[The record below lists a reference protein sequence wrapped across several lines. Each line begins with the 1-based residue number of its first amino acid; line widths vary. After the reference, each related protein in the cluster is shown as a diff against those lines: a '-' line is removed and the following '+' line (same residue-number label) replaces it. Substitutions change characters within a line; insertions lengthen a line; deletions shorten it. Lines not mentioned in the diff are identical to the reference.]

1 MPVHPCGRFLSS
13 ISLQNL
19 HCLFVFYKGC
29 FCCPLSNESKII
41 ENGVHM
47 QKLWGCEFA
56 FGSTPERVR
65 NLRPTGISGPVTR
78 NLRSLISLPFCVCCG
93 APLYRGPEFPR
104 RWTGVSGPPE
114 SPARGPGISGPHF
127 SQPICICVVRLWI
140 GVRSSPGGCPE
151 SPAWPESPAPRT
163 GISGLPD
170 DPAGRSLRSLTP
182 ESPAW
187 TGSNG

>member
-1 MPVHPCGRFLSS
+1 MSS
-13 ISLQNL
+13 SFQQNWIHSIRTSFAKVMAVL
-19 HCLFVFYKGC
+19 VFTVLIYPGEG
-29 FCCPLSNESKII
+29 PES
-41 ENGVHM
+41 
-47 QKLWGCEFA
+47 
-56 FGSTPERVR
+56 PPYR
-65 NLRPTGISGPVTR
+65 NLRPYEPESPAP
-78 NLRSLISLPFCVCCG
+78 LFSPLFCVCCG
-93 APLYRGPEFPR
+93 APLHRGPEYPR
-104 RWTGVSGPPE
+104 RRTGVSGPPE
-114 SPARGPGISGPHF
+114 SPARGPGISGPYF

-140 GVRSSPGGCPE
+140 GVRSLPGGCPE